1 LETSDWFSKEFTP
14 EERTLYDRQF
24 RLEGWDQK
32 LIKNSRV
39 LIAGVGG
46 LGCEIAKNLAMLGVG
61 HLDLVDLDVIE
72 HSNLN
77 RQILFA
83 GAKTGKPK
91 ATVAAKKLEEI
102 NPNITVKGYH
112 TSLERLDPAIYA
124 ETDVIVGGLDSMNAR
139 FNLNAQCVRFKKPLV
154 DGGVVNYSGHLYT
167 VFPYENAC
175 FECYPMPEAEMDE
188 MAACTVV
195 GVPRKRVHCVF
206 KAYLS
211 FMDQFGLDE
220 ADPKN
225 IKHINFIQKEANEL
239 AERHNFL
246 PLFSQAE
253 IVQLIDIHDP
263 GIITIN
269 AVISSLQS
277 HEVLKIL
284 HWAQANKGLGKPID
298 SYIIFNAMTMK
309 LYSIEK
315 NRNPQCRQCGDKVR
329 RIDVEIRREAPCNE
343 IINSLLEMGFVPDPD
358 MEPLLTIMDFDMV
371 KEIDLDRKPFD
382 KKNKLRNLEL
392 VTAAGFK
399 GGEIFITLHIV

>member
-1 LETSDWFSKEFTP
+1 METSDWFSEEFTP
-14 EERTLYDRQF
+14 DEQILYDRQF
-24 RLEGWDQK
+24 RLDGWNQK
-32 LIKNSRV
+32 LIKKSRV

-91 ATVAAKKLEEI
+91 ATVAAKKLQEI

-124 ETDVIVGGLDSMNAR
+124 AVDVVVGGLDSMIAR

-154 DGGVVNYSGHLYT
+154 DGGVVGYHGHIYT
-167 VFPYENAC
+167 IFPYENAC
-175 FECYPMPEAEMDE
+175 FECYPMPEAEMDD

-211 FMDQFGLDE
+211 FMEQFERDE
-220 ADPKN
+220 ADPNN

-239 AERHNFL
+239 ATRYNFL

-253 IVQLIDIHDP
+253 IIQLIDIHDP
-263 GIITIN
+263 AIITIN
-269 AVISSLQS
+269 AVISALQS
-277 HEVLKIL
+277 HEVIKIL
-284 HWAQANKGLGKPID
+284 HWGAKNKGLGEPVK
-298 SYIIFNAMTMK
+298 SYKIFNAMTMK

-315 NRNPQCRQCGDKVR
+315 NRNLQCRQCGDNVR
-329 RIDVEIRREAPCNE
+329 RIDVEIRRDDMCKE
-343 IINSLLEMGFVPDPD
+343 IMNSIVEKGFVPDPD
-358 MEPLLTIMDFDMV
+358 MVPILTVMDFDNV
-371 KEIDLDRKPFD
+371 LEIDLDRKPYQ
-382 KKNKLRNLEL
+382 NELRDLEL
-392 VTAAGFK
+392 ITAAGFQD
-399 GGEIFITLHIV
+399 GEIFITLHII